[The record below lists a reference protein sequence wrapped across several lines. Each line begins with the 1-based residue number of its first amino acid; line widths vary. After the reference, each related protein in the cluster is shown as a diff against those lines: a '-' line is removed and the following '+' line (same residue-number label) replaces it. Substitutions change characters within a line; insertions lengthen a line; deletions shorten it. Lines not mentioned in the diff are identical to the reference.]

1 MCPLQ
6 TVAVHAILGPI
17 DSFQQRKMI
26 DLLSLASTGLAFFV
40 VTVSP
45 GPATISNATIAMSYG
60 RKTSLI
66 YGLGLSCGL
75 AFWGLIAA
83 SGMGAVLQG
92 SIYLLIVLKVLGGLY
107 LLWLAFL
114 SGRSAWRSDTEN
126 PVESNDQRWFFRG
139 LLLNISNPKA
149 VVAWMAALSV
159 GLDSND
165 DIRAIATAT
174 SVCIG
179 VGFASYALYSV
190 LFSIG
195 GMMRVYQR
203 FRRRINGVVSGL
215 FTLAGFGLIR
225 SAFTR

>member
-1 MCPLQ
+1 
-6 TVAVHAILGPI
+6 
-17 DSFQQRKMI
+17 MI
-26 DLLSLASTGLAFFV
+26 DLLSLASTALAFFV
-40 VTVSP
+40 VIASP
-45 GPATISNATIAMSYG
+45 GPATISNATIAMCYG

-92 SIYLLIVLKVLGGLY
+92 SIHLLMVLKVLGGLY

-114 SGRSAWRSDTEN
+114 SGQAAWRSGIEN

-139 LLLNISNPKA
+139 LVLNLSNPKA

-159 GLDSND
+159 GLKAND
-165 DIRAIATAT
+165 DIRAITAATA
-174 SVCIG
+174 VCIG

-190 LFSIG
+190 LFSIR
-195 GMMRVYQR
+195 GMMSGYQR
-203 FRRRINGVVSGL
+203 FRRMINGVVSAL
-215 FTLAGFGLIR
+215 FTLAGFGR
-225 SAFTR
+225 SETNGQRWGTTPTTRP